1 MRWFLARHRKSEPAA
16 REVSGGAAK
25 AISGAARAKQK
36 SSQHRPCGEFTRS
49 DRTSARLSGECGG
62 LDVHP
67 AAVGGIVVRSR
78 PGHVSVLA
86 TTLPTRGGFGVDTGS
101 ARPREGQ
108 LSEDAEP

>member
-1 MRWFLARHRKSEPAA
+1 MRWFLARHKKSEPAP
-16 REVSGGAAK
+16 REASGGTAK

-36 SSQHRPCGEFTRS
+36 SSQHRPCGECTRS
-49 DRTSARLSGECGG
+49 DRASARLSGECGG

-78 PGHVSVLA
+78 PEHASVLA
-86 TTLPTRGGFGVDTGS
+86 TARPTRGGLGVDTGS
-101 ARPREGQ
+101 ARAPEGQ